1 MINKV
6 KAFIKE
12 LRYKQFER
20 EVNKARVK
28 GLTEFTVDGF
38 EFEVKEKDD
47 Y

>member
-12 LRYKQFER
+12 LRYKRFESKVLKEIR
-20 EVNKARVK
+20 N
-28 GLTEFTVDGF
+28 GNTTFGFDGF

>member
-6 KAFIKE
+6 KAFIKK
-12 LRYKQFER
+12 LRYKRFES
-20 EVNKARVK
+20 KALKEIRN
-28 GLTEFTVDGF
+28 GNTTFGFDGF